1 MSIPWEPL
9 YGYDEEGPVP
19 EKERM
24 RQENRRESRKTPS
37 D

>member
-19 EKERM
+19 EQRM
-24 RQENRRESRKTPS
+24 RQEDRRESKKTPS